1 MTTTA
6 TTTVRA
12 PLVEGRPARAVR
24 LSLVHFR
31 YQFIE
36 MTRTPVAVIGN
47 LLFPAIALLFFVV
60 PQQAV
65 AGDPVFATA
74 ATAQLSAFAIASTC
88 MFTFGLGVAEDR
100 DKPFAPFLRT
110 LPVGAVPQLA
120 GRVLN
125 GIIWSYIALVP
136 LVLVSGLLTEATL
149 SWGRLGPTLLAVI
162 GIATPFTLLGLAIGY
177 SMSAK
182 AAIAVVQV
190 TLFPL
195 AFAGGMF
202 MPPEIFPRWL
212 DAISTLTPTRGAREL
227 FVSATTGAPLEPV
240 FAAVLLGWVIVFA
253 TLTTI
258 AYRRDEGRNYR

>member
-1 MTTTA
+1 MTTTVLA
-6 TTTVRA
+6 
-12 PLVEGRPARAVR
+12 EGRIARPVR
-24 LSLVHFR
+24 LTLVHFR
-31 YQFIE
+31 AQLIE
-36 MTRTPVAVIGN
+36 MVRTPIAIIGN
-47 LLFPAIALLFFVV
+47 LLFPSIALLFFVV

-65 AGDPVFATA
+65 AGDPVLATA

-110 LPVGAVPQLA
+110 LPVGATPPVA

-125 GIIWSYIALVP
+125 GILWAFIALVP
-136 LVLVSGLLTEATL
+136 LALVGGLLTEATL

-162 GIATPFTLLGLAIGY
+162 GVATPFTLLGLAIGY

-195 AFAGGMF
+195 SFAGGMF
-202 MPPEIFPRWL
+202 MPPEIFPPWL
-212 DAISTLTPTRGAREL
+212 DAISTFTPTRGAREL
-227 FVSATTGAPLEPV
+227 FVSAATGAPLESV
-240 FAAVLLGWVIVFA
+240 FALVLVGWAVIFA
-253 TLTTI
+253 ALVTI

>member
-6 TTTVRA
+6 PTTARTQIA
-12 PLVEGRPARAVR
+12 EGALRRAVR

-31 YQFIE
+31 FQFVE
-36 MTRTPVAVIGN
+36 LTRTPIAVIGN
-47 LLFPAIALLFFVV
+47 LAFPAIALLFFVV
-60 PQQAV
+60 PQQV
-65 AGDPVFATA
+65 VSQDPVLATA

-88 MFTFGLGVAEDR
+88 MFSFGVGVAEDR
-100 DKPFAPFLRT
+100 AKPFAPFQRT
-110 LPVGAVPQLA
+110 LPVGAVPPLA

-125 GIIWSYIALVP
+125 GIVWSYIALVP
-136 LVLVSGLLTEATL
+136 LALVGGFLTQATL
-149 SWGRLGPTLLAVI
+149 TPGRIVPGLLAVI

-177 SMSAK
+177 AMSAK
-182 AAIAVVQV
+182 AAIAVVQL

-227 FVSATTGAPLEPV
+227 FVSATTGAPLESV
-240 FAAVLLGWVIVFA
+240 FVVVLVAWTAIFAA
-253 TLTTI
+253 LTTI

>member
-1 MTTTA
+1 MTTTTPTPA
-6 TTTVRA
+6 LPPLIENRLVRD
-12 PLVEGRPARAVR
+12 LR
-24 LSLVHFR
+24 LTLAHFR
-31 YQFIE
+31 AQLLE
-36 MTRTPVAVIGN
+36 MIRTPVAVIGN
-47 LLFPAIALLFFVV
+47 LLFPSIALLFFVV
-60 PQQAV
+60 PQEAV
-65 AGDPVFATA
+65 AGDPVIATA

-100 DKPFAPFLRT
+100 EKPFMPFLRT
-110 LPVGAVPQLA
+110 LPVGAVPPLA

-125 GIIWSYIALVP
+125 GIMWSFIALIP
-136 LVLVSGLLTEATL
+136 LALVGGLLTEATL
-149 SWGRLGPTLLAVI
+149 SWGRLGPSLAGVV

-177 SMSAK
+177 SLSTK

-212 DAISTLTPTRGAREL
+212 DLISTFTPTRGAREL
-227 FVSATTGAPLEPV
+227 FVSATTGAPLEGV
-240 FAAVLLGWVIVFA
+240 FVAVLVGWTVVFA

>member
-1 MTTTA
+1 MTTT
-6 TTTVRA
+6 TPA
-12 PLVEGRPARAVR
+12 PAALGRRR
-24 LSLVHFR
+24 LSRDLRLTFAHFR
-31 YQFIE
+31 AQIIE
-36 MTRTPVAVIGN
+36 VVRTPVAVIGN
-47 LLFPAIALLFFVV
+47 LLFPSIALLFFVV

-65 AGDPVFATA
+65 AGDPVLATA

-110 LPVGAVPQLA
+110 LPVGVVPPLA

-125 GIIWSYIALVP
+125 GILWSFIALVP
-136 LVLVSGLLTEATL
+136 LALVGGLLTEATL
-149 SWGRLGPTLLAVI
+149 SWGRLGPSLAAVV

-212 DAISTLTPTRGAREL
+212 DAISRFTPTRGAREL

-240 FAAVLLGWVIVFA
+240 FVAVLVGWAVVFA
-253 TLTTI
+253 ALTAL